1 MDETLLREM
10 IIFFAVLA
18 ASVVVLLMVRRFA
31 LGALA
36 RVTAKTETKLD
47 DALMR
52 TLKPPSFWWAV
63 AIGFYL
69 ALGTSTLPPRFVDY
83 GLKGIYVVIV
93 ISITFVVAGIAS
105 TLFQR
110 AIEKSAANVPS
121 TGLSRAIIN
130 AVILAMGFLIILN
143 GLGISIT
150 PLLTALGVGGLAVA
164 LALQDTLSNLFAG
177 VHILVERPLKVGDYV
192 KLDSGEEG
200 YVTDIGWRTTKIR
213 KLQNNLVIIPNS
225 KLSQSVITNFNM
237 PEKRMSVLIPVG
249 VSYDSDPQNV
259 EDILLDVAS
268 SAAGEIKG
276 LLKEPV
282 PFVRFSPGFGDSSL
296 DFTLICQVSEFVD
309 QYLVQHELRKRIF
322 NRFKDESIEIPFPIR
337 TVYMKKD

>member
-36 RVTAKTETKLD
+36 RVTARTETKLD

-63 AIGFYL
+63 AIGFYV

-93 ISITFVVAGIAS
+93 VSITFAVAGIAA

-110 AIEKSAANVPS
+110 AIEKSAANVPA
-121 TGLSRAIIN
+121 TGLSKAIIN

>member
-1 MDETLLREM
+1 MDETLLREI
-10 IIFFAVLA
+10 IIFFAVLV

-31 LGALA
+31 LGALG
-36 RVTAKTETKLD
+36 RVTKRTETKLD

-63 AIGFYL
+63 AIGFYV

-93 ISITFVVAGIAS
+93 VSITFVVAGIAS

-130 AVILAMGFLIILN
+130 AVILALGFLIILN

-237 PEKRMSVLIPVG
+237 PEKRMSVLIPIG
-249 VSYDSDPQNV
+249 VSYDSDPQNI
-259 EDILLDVAS
+259 EDILLDEATK
-268 SAAGEIKG
+268 AAGEIKG

-322 NRFKDESIEIPFPIR
+322 NRFKAEGVEIPFPIR
-337 TVYMKKD
+337 TVYLKKD